1 MAEDTDQELFEI
13 FNPLFPRRTFAE
25 GARPPLLAHYTS
37 IKAMEAVLKTNK
49 VWFSNPLFMN
59 DLQEVRFGITE
70 GARLF
75 EIELQKKVG
84 RSEEQ
89 VTILRDLFAGHLQRF
104 YIQDAFDTYVFCL
117 SEHDRA
123 NTDDLLSM
131 LRGYGQHGNGA
142 AIVFDSGA
150 VTLVPTSPLIISK
163 VSYASDRDRT
173 AQLEE
178 RLEQSCDLLSRARS
192 VRLIEGVYG
201 LR

>member
-1 MAEDTDQELFEI
+1 MVLESSFYERFARGALW
-13 FNPLFPRRTFAE
+13 NNRR
-25 GARPPLLAHYTS
+25 R
-37 IKAMEAVLKTNK
+37 
-49 VWFSNPLFMN
+49 
-59 DLQEVRFGITE
+59 
-70 GARLF
+70 RLI

-123 NTDDLLSM
+123 NTDGLLSM
-131 LRGYGQHGNGA
+131 CRGYGHHGNGA
-142 AIVFDSGA
+142 AFVFDAGA

-173 AQLEE
+173 TQLEE
-178 RLEQSCDLLSRARS
+178 RLEQWASLAQQARLPNEKLFLVAHARS
-192 VRLIEGVYG
+192 RRRLETADLCRKHGINEASF
-201 LR
+201 LIKLISKNF